1 MKILNLTLLM
11 LSLTFLISCGS
22 QDETNEQGS
31 GTYICPM
38 ECEGEKE
45 YPETGK
51 CPVCE
56 MDLVKK

>member
-11 LSLTFLISCGS
+11 LSIMFLISCGS
-22 QDETNEQGS
+22 QNDENEQDT
-31 GTYICPM
+31 GTFICPM

-45 YPETGK
+45 YPEAGK

>member
-11 LSLTFLISCGS
+11 LSLTLMISCGS
-22 QDETNEQGS
+22 QEDDNKQDSETF
-31 GTYICPM
+31 ICPM
-38 ECEGEKE
+38 ECEGEKVYRE
-45 YPETGK
+45 AGK